1 MKRTSQPRTSKRQTR
16 SRAPAPIDRRRP
28 DSFSSRLALRHPM
41 ATASI
46 PSVSSD
52 VVGQKN
58 ERSDAALT
66 ASVDR
71 LRHRYRAMRP
81 DKGLSLR
88 VTIQV
93 NPDRCTR
100 QSLEVFVKDAIRE
113 THGDD
118 AARSFDHIE
127 VILYEG
133 EEMPT

>member
-1 MKRTSQPRTSKRQTR
+1 
-16 SRAPAPIDRRRP
+16 
-28 DSFSSRLALRHPM
+28 
-41 ATASI
+41 
-46 PSVSSD
+46 
-52 VVGQKN
+52 
-58 ERSDAALT
+58 
-66 ASVDR
+66 
-71 LRHRYRAMRP
+71 MRP